1 MRRGIILGAIV
12 AALAVTALWWLF
24 VVSPRNE
31 EVADINAQ
39 LDAAEAREESLR
51 TQIRQLTS
59 IKDQEVS
66 YLFAIGQMETSIP
79 ENPEEAAFIDQI
91 NFLADRTGVD
101 LTNLTLAPPTSPI
114 EEGASGFEIPT
125 RIAVEGQYF
134 EVLGFLYGLEAMERL
149 VRVDSLNLSPQAP
162 LSEEEEESEPPDDAD
177 PDSVDVDVDVDV
189 TEAPRPRPDQT
200 LLSVDISAV
209 LFTRTQVQLDPEQV
223 AELIG
228 EDGTEEEG
236 NGDGTTTT
244 TTTPTETT
252 TTTPTETTTTTSAG
266 GDAGGDE

>member
-1 MRRGIILGAIV
+1 MRRGIVLGAIV

-39 LDAAEAREESLR
+39 LDAAEAREDSLR

-79 ENPEEAAFIDQI
+79 ENPEEAAFIDQV

-125 RIAVEGQYF
+125 RIAVQGQYF

-149 VRVDSLNLSPQAP
+149 VRVDSLNLSPQAAP
-162 LSEEEEESEPPDDAD
+162 TQEEETAPPDEGDDTTTTTIA
-177 PDSVDVDVDVDV
+177 P
-189 TEAPRPRPDQT
+189 TEEPRPRPDQT

-223 AELIG
+223 AEIVG
-228 EDGTEEEG
+228 DDGTEEEG
-236 NGDGTTTT
+236 ESSPDET
-244 TTTPTETT
+244 TT

-266 GDAGGDE
+266 SDGGGDE

>member
-39 LDAAEAREESLR
+39 LDAAEAREDSLR

-79 ENPEEAAFIDQI
+79 ENPEEAAFIDQV

-149 VRVDSLNLSPQAP
+149 VRVDSLNLSPQAAP
-162 LSEEEEESEPPDDAD
+162 TQEEETAPPDEGGDTTTTTIA
-177 PDSVDVDVDVDV
+177 P
-189 TEAPRPRPDQT
+189 TEEPRPRPDQT
-200 LLSVDISAV
+200 LLSVDISAA

-223 AELIG
+223 ADLIG
-228 EDGTEEEG
+228 LDGTEEEG
-236 NGDGTTTT
+236 NGDGSDGTTTT
-244 TTTPTETT
+244 TTS
-252 TTTPTETTTTTSAG
+252 TTPTETTTTTSAG
-266 GDAGGDE
+266 TDAGGDE

>member
-39 LDAAEAREESLR
+39 LDAAEAREDSLR

-79 ENPEEAAFIDQI
+79 ENPEEAAFIDQV

-101 LTNLTLAPPTSPI
+101 LTNLTLAPPTRPI
-114 EEGASGFEIPT
+114 EEDASGFEIPT

-149 VRVDSLNLSPQAP
+149 VRVDSLTLSPQAP
-162 LSEEEEESEPPDDAD
+162 ISEEEETIPPDEGDDTTTTTIA
-177 PDSVDVDVDVDV
+177 P
-189 TEAPRPRPDQT
+189 TEEPRPRPDQT
-200 LLSVDISAV
+200 RLNVDISAV
-209 LFTRTQVQLDPEQV
+209 LFTRTQLQLDPELV
-223 AELIG
+223 AEIIG
-228 EDGTEEEG
+228 EDGTEEEN
-236 NGDGTTTT
+236 NGDGTTT